1 MYNKGI
7 AGMEDLKERVNKV
20 LARVKGDA
28 KDYLESASLVS
39 GGILDSI
46 EIMDLILEL
55 ESEFAISIDSADI
68 LLKNFES
75 VNSIADLV
83 EKSLG

>member
-1 MYNKGI
+1 
-7 AGMEDLKERVNKV
+7 MEDLKERVNKV

-28 KDYLESASLVS
+28 KDYLESTSLVS

>member
-1 MYNKGI
+1 
-7 AGMEDLKERVNKV
+7 MEDLKERVNKI
-20 LARVKGDA
+20 LARVKGDS
-28 KDYLESASLVS
+28 KDYLESTSLVS

-55 ESEFAISIDSADI
+55 ESEFAISIDSEDI

>member
-1 MYNKGI
+1 
-7 AGMEDLKERVNKV
+7 MEDLKERVNRV

-28 KDYLESASLVS
+28 KDYLESTSLVS